1 MKTSVKSAIKKV
13 RQLTAHRMGWK
24 FLSKHFKLCSSLDG
38 GNKYDVTNLF
48 ESLIGNFEG
57 IVQYNKDNRAFE
69 GAEWQNITIDTV
81 CNIMTDP
88 NLGSDLQRLAE
99 VNDLSLKMS
108 GAKCLDHTYSS
119 QVTRCL
125 HTTDPVTRNFGMF

>member
-1 MKTSVKSAIKKV
+1 
-13 RQLTAHRMGWK
+13 MGWK
-24 FLSKHFKLCSSLDG
+24 FLSQHFKLCSSLDG

-125 HTTDPVTRNFGMF
+125 H